1 MFDYNNVFDVE
12 KVNLTVMD
20 NVTLIDWE
28 LLDLGYDEFNERNY
42 LVIEVWL
49 DEDNTIK
56 ILEQSDD
63 DSIEISDKL
72 TKEQKNHIHELVKKE
87 LAKFVDI

>member
-72 TKEQKNHIHELVKKE
+72 TKEQKNHIYKLVKKE